1 METAEISTQTKQLS
15 IPERILLAEELWDSI
30 VEEQEKLQLTDAQRH
45 ELDSRI
51 ADYNSSPQ
59 AGSSWEDV
67 KNRNKKTK

>member
-1 METAEISTQTKQLS
+1 METAEISTQAKKLS

-45 ELDSRI
+45 ELDRRI

-59 AGSSWEDV
+59 TGSSWEDV
-67 KNRNKKTK
+67 KNRNKKAK